1 MNLLKHHIKEIH
13 SISDITDRFIKRCGY
28 EPNEA
33 LLEVDLTYDCY
44 GVIKRK
50 KETFFGKATL
60 KRQGNVVILWDR
72 K

>member
-13 SISDITDRFIKRCGY
+13 SISDITDRFIKSCGY

-44 GVIKRK
+44 VVIKRK
-50 KETFFGKATL
+50 KETFWKSNFEEA
-60 KRQGNVVILWDR
+60 R
-72 K
+72 KCGYFMG